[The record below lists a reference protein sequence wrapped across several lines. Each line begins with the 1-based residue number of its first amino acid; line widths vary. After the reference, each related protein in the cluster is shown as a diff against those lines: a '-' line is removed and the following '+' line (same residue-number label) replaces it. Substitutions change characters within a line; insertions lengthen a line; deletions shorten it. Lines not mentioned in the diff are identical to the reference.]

1 VTLPT
6 VPIARLDYTS
16 PPALAS
22 WLSYALSLVTLL
34 FHRDLHLDGY
44 VPAAALGVSALATFG
59 FFAEALLK
67 RNGGLP
73 KTVQAAVVDVEQLA
87 PAIKQAVTE
96 ALAVKQALPRKATT
110 AAVAKAPVVTVPSVA
125 PAATPGVAT
134 L

>member
-1 VTLPT
+1 MTTPT
-6 VPIARLDYTS
+6 VPTARFDYTS
-16 PPALAS
+16 PPAIAS

-44 VPAAALGVSALATFG
+44 VPAAALAVSAVATLG

-87 PAIKQAVTE
+87 PAIRQAVTE
-96 ALAVKQALPRKATT
+96 ALTVSNALPRKAPV
-110 AAVAKAPVVTVPSVA
+110 AAGAKAPAAVPVVAKP
-125 PAATPGVAT
+125 
-134 L
+134 

>member
-1 VTLPT
+1 MTLPT
-6 VPIARLDYTS
+6 VPTARLDYTS

-44 VPAAALGVSALATFG
+44 VPAAALGVSALATLG

-73 KTVQAAVVDVEQLA
+73 KTVQAAVVDVEQLL
-87 PAIKQAVTE
+87 PAIRQAVAD
-96 ALAVKQALPRKATT
+96 ALSVRNELPRKPSA
-110 AAVAKAPVVTVPSVA
+110 AAVAKSPAAVPIAPV
-125 PAATPGVAT
+125 AAKP
-134 L
+134 